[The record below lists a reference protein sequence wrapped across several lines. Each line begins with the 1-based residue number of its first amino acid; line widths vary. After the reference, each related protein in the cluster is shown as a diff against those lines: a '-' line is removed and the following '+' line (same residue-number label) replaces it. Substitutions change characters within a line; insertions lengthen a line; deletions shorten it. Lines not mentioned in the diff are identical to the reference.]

1 MPEHEID
8 FYHCGTNV
16 AGWLNGI
23 HPEEDG
29 KVLHPEY
36 CKKYACVLVRF
47 FSKSEKSFIRK
58 LKVYMVRLGIRC
70 TNKRTN

>member
-1 MPEHEID
+1 MSGEAGTQMPEHEID

-29 KVLHPEY
+29 KVIHPEY
-36 CKKYACVLVRF
+36 CKKYAYVLVRF
-47 FSKSEKSFIRK
+47 FSKSKKNDMSF
-58 LKVYMVRLGIRC
+58 YS
-70 TNKRTN
+70 T